1 MITRLLTFGW
11 LLLLGACGART
22 QVSDPASI
30 SSPISPTTAS
40 MSPVDSATLRV
51 ATFGS
56 GCFWCTEAV
65 FQRVKGVQRV
75 VSGYSGGHDPQP
87 TYKAVCAGTT
97 GHAECIQVTYDPA
110 TISYVE
116 LLRIFWKMHDPTTRN
131 RQGND
136 VGTQYRSV
144 VFYHDEE
151 QRRAAETLRE
161 ELDKARIWP
170 NPIVTEVVA
179 FRQFFPAEDYHQ
191 NYYNRNSSQPYC
203 AFVITPKLDKFEE
216 VFQGYKR

>member
-1 MITRLLTFGW
+1 
-11 LLLLGACGART
+11 
-22 QVSDPASI
+22 
-30 SSPISPTTAS
+30 
-40 MSPVDSATLRV
+40 MSPNDSATLRV
-51 ATFGS
+51 ATLGS

-65 FQRVKGVQRV
+65 FQRVKGVHRV
-75 VSGYSGGHDPQP
+75 VSGYSGGHDPKP
-87 TYKAVCAGTT
+87 TYKAVCSGET

-110 TISYVE
+110 VISYAEV
-116 LLRIFWKMHDPTTRN
+116 LRIFWKMHDPTTRN

-151 QRRAAETLRE
+151 QQRTAQTLRD

-170 NPIVTEVVA
+170 NPIVTEIVA

-191 NYYNRNSSQPYC
+191 NYYNQNSNQPYC
-203 AFVITPKLDKFEE
+203 AFVITPKLEKFEE
-216 VFQGYKR
+216 VFREFLR